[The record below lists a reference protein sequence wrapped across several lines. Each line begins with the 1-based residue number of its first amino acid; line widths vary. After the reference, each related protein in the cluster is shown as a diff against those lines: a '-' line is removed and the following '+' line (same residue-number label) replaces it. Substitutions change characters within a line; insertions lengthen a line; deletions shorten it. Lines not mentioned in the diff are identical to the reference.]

1 MQWVD
6 NNMLHPFAIT
16 WHSFFLK
23 KKKKKKPLLLRHVG
37 APITS
42 SHNVWKGDAVLR
54 PGKTDAVS

>member
-16 WHSFFLK
+16 WLFFFFFK
-23 KKKKKKPLLLRHVG
+23 KKTLLLRHVG

-42 SHNVWKGDAVLR
+42 SHNVWKGDVVLR